1 VQRKALGEALERR
14 VGHELAARGWT
25 VNRYGQG
32 ALSENIRAAMR
43 SGASALRWSPD
54 LIAARGD
61 RVVTADCKAQQP
73 GRSTGRHAI
82 ECAAVKAHIRFIAMF
97 ETPVFYVFYVFY
109 VFDVFGVLSPHD
121 VLGDGRLGPRSA
133 NGSGTP
139 CYLIEKDLDRDFD
152 RVFGPRLRAEAELAA

>member
-1 VQRKALGEALERR
+1 MTWVQRKALGEALERR
-14 VGHELAARGWT
+14 VGQELAARGWT

-43 SGASALRWSPD
+43 SGASALRWNPD

-61 RVVTADCKAQQP
+61 RVVTVDCKAQQS
-73 GRSTGRHAI
+73 GRSTGWHAI
-82 ECAAVKAHIRFIAMF
+82 ECSAVKAHIRFIAMF
-97 ETPVFYVFYVFY
+97 ETPVFYVF
-109 VFDVFGVLSPHD
+109 DDLGVLSPHD

-139 CYLIEKDLDRDFD
+139 YYLIQKDLDRGFD
-152 RVFGPRLRAEAELAA
+152 RVFGARRATGAGLAA